1 MRWLR
6 IPIIDRY
13 VAREIVAPL
22 MLGVT
27 LLTFA
32 LVTGRLLKLTEMVV
46 NRGVSLHDVLLM
58 VAYIMPSF
66 FELTF
71 PMAVLLG
78 VLLGFG
84 RMSAERE
91 LIAARACGIS
101 LYRLAIP
108 VLAIGIAVWGLASW
122 FAFSVRPWANHS
134 LSELLYHLSRTR
146 STAGLKE
153 KIFNRTFPGIVL
165 YVDQISVNDGTLHG
179 VMISD
184 DRNRG
189 QQSTIIA
196 RNGVVLP
203 DKERET
209 VTLRLYNGSIFGL
222 EAENH
227 ASHVT
232 SFKIYDLNVE
242 PESTINFAI
251 LTPDEMNYATLRQ
264 TIADARAGGHPNY
277 FAESEWAG
285 KFTVPFASVLF
296 AILGIPLG
304 LKPARGGQS
313 ERFGVAIALFFFYYA
328 LMRVGENLAQS
339 GQLGSLPAMCI
350 PDLLFGLLA
359 VWLFVQGAGDRTDQ
373 GRGPGDIIWDLVERF
388 ERSRQ
393 AA

>member
-1 MRWLR
+1 MR

-13 VAREIVAPL
+13 VAREVFAPL
-22 MLGVT
+22 MLGVI

-46 NRGVSLHDVLLM
+46 NRGVSVRDVLAM
-58 VAYIMPSF
+58 IGYIMPSF
-66 FELTF
+66 FELTL

-84 RMSAERE
+84 RMSSERE

-101 LYRLAIP
+101 LYRLAVP
-108 VLAIGIAVWGLASW
+108 VIGIGVVVWVLASW
-122 FAFSVRPWANHS
+122 FSFSVRPWANHS
-134 LSELLYHLSRTR
+134 LSDLLYRLSRTR

-153 KIFNRTFPGIVL
+153 KVFNRTFPGIVL
-165 YVDQISVNDGTLHG
+165 YVDRISPNDGSLHG

-196 RNGVVLP
+196 SNGIVLP
-203 DKERET
+203 DKET
-209 VTLRLYNGSIFGL
+209 QAVTLRLYHGSIFGL
-222 EAENH
+222 ETENH

-232 SFKIYDLNVE
+232 SFKIYDLNLE
-242 PESTINFAI
+242 PENSINWSVV
-251 LTPDEMNYATLRQ
+251 TPDEMNYATLRQ
-264 TIADARAGGHPNY
+264 TIAAARATGRPDY
-277 FAESEWAG
+277 PAESEMAG
-285 KFTVPFASVLF
+285 KLTVPFASVLF
-296 AILGIPLG
+296 ALLGIPLG

-328 LMRVGENLAQS
+328 LMRVGENLAQT
-339 GQLGSLPAMCI
+339 GRLPALAAMCI
-350 PDLLFGLLA
+350 PDLLFAMVAG
-359 VWLFVQGAGDRTDQ
+359 WLFWQSAGDRVDQ
-373 GRGPGDIIWDLVERF
+373 GRGPGDIIWELVERF
-388 ERSRQ
+388 ERYRQ

>member
-1 MRWLR
+1 
-6 IPIIDRY
+6 
-13 VAREIVAPL
+13 
-22 MLGVT
+22 
-27 LLTFA
+27 
-32 LVTGRLLKLTEMVV
+32 
-46 NRGVSLHDVLLM
+46 
-58 VAYIMPSF
+58 
-66 FELTF
+66 
-71 PMAVLLG
+71 
-78 VLLGFG
+78 
-84 RMSAERE
+84 
-91 LIAARACGIS
+91 
-101 LYRLAIP
+101 
-108 VLAIGIAVWGLASW
+108 
-122 FAFSVRPWANHS
+122 
-134 LSELLYHLSRTR
+134 
-146 STAGLKE
+146 
-153 KIFNRTFPGIVL
+153 
-165 YVDQISVNDGTLHG
+165 
-179 VMISD
+179 
-184 DRNRG
+184 
-189 QQSTIIA
+189 
-196 RNGVVLP
+196 VLP

>member
-13 VAREIVAPL
+13 VAREVVAPL

-46 NRGVSLHDVLLM
+46 NRGVSLRDVLAL
-58 VAYIMPSF
+58 VGYIMPSF

-84 RMSAERE
+84 RMSSERE

-134 LSELLYHLSRTR
+134 LSDLLYHLSRTR
-146 STAGLKE
+146 TTVGLKE
-153 KIFNRTFPGIVL
+153 KVFNRTFPGIVL
-165 YVDQISVNDGTLHG
+165 YVDQISANDGTLHG

-203 DKERET
+203 DKERQT
-209 VTLRLYNGSIFGL
+209 VTLRLYQGSVFGL
-222 EAENH
+222 ETENH

-232 SFKIYDLNVE
+232 SFQIYDLNLE
-242 PESTINFAI
+242 PQTTINFAV
-251 LTPDEMNYATLRQ
+251 LTPDEMNYARLVA
-264 TIADARAGGHPNY
+264 TIAAARAAGHPNY
-277 FAESEWAG
+277 FAESERAG

-328 LMRVGENLAQS
+328 LMRVGENLAQT
-339 GQLGSLPAMCI
+339 GRLGALPAMCI
-350 PDLLFGLLA
+350 PDLLFALLA
-359 VWLFVQGAGDRTDQ
+359 VWLFVLSAGDRTDQ

-388 ERSRQ
+388 ERSQQ

>member
-1 MRWLR
+1 MRFLR
-6 IPIIDRY
+6 VPIIDRY
-13 VAREIVAPL
+13 VAREVAAPL
-22 MLGVT
+22 MLGVV

-46 NRGVSLHDVLLM
+46 NRGVSLHDVLAM
-58 VAYIMPSF
+58 IGYIMPSF

-108 VLAIGIAVWGLASW
+108 VVAIGVAVWFLASW

-134 LSELLYHLSRTR
+134 LSGLLYQLSRTR
-146 STAGLKE
+146 SAAGLKE

-165 YVDQISVNDGTLHG
+165 YVDKISSADGSLHG
-179 VMISD
+179 VMIAD
-184 DRNRG
+184 DRNQG

-196 RNGVVLP
+196 SRGIVLP
-203 DKERET
+203 GKDRET
-209 VTLRLYNGSIFGL
+209 VTLRLYEGSIFGL
-222 EAENH
+222 ETENH

-232 SFKIYDLNVE
+232 SFRIYDLNVE
-242 PESTINFAI
+242 PESAVNWAV
-251 LTPDEMNYATLRQ
+251 LTPDEMNYATLRH
-264 TIADARAGGHPNY
+264 TIAAARAAGHPDHM
-277 FAESEWAG
+277 AESELAG
-285 KFTVPFASVLF
+285 KYTVPFASVLF
-296 AILGIPLG
+296 ALLGIPLG

-339 GQLGSLPAMCI
+339 GRLAALPAMCI
-350 PDLLFGLLA
+350 PDVLFALVA
-359 VWLFVQGAGDRTDQ
+359 AWLFVQSAGDRTDQ
-373 GRGPGDIIWDLVERF
+373 GRGPGDIIWELVERF